1 LSCEVCVSLIVFI
14 DIEIITIDVVTT
26 SIAAISSVSRTII
39 DKEQLLANDTLRITL
54 IAVWALTDASIVQ
67 EDKRALALETT
78 SGFRRRAFFTSW
90 IAANASFVVSCVTS
104 WTL

>member
-39 DKEQLLANDTLRITL
+39 IDKEQLLANNTLRITL

-78 SGFRRRAFFTSW
+78 SGFRR
-90 IAANASFVVSCVTS
+90 
-104 WTL
+104 